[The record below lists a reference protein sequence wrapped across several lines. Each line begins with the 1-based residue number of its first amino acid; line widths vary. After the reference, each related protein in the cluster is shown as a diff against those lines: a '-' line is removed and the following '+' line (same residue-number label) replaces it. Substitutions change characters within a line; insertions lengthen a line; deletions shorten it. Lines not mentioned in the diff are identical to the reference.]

1 MKTAHLLAGLML
13 FCLATTFIPSKAKAG
28 VYVGVDLGGVMTAF
42 DSGPRYH
49 HYPPP
54 VVYRPYWRP
63 PPPPCPPPRW
73 QYHRPPPHRWYGHY
87 HWRGHRHPH
96 HPRHQHHW

>member
-13 FCLATTFIPSKAKAG
+13 FCLATTFIPSQAKAG
-28 VYVGVDLGGVMTAF
+28 VYVGVDFGGARTVY

-54 VVYRPYWRP
+54 VVYAPYWRP

-73 QYHRPPPHRWYGHY
+73 QYHRPPPHRWYGHD

-96 HPRHQHHW
+96 HPRHRHDW